1 MRTNNLCADIGYMSL
16 NHDGENLCGDH
27 VEMVETED
35 KPSTVI
41 VLADGLGIAVGP
53 VAHRLLDQM
62 QLLDVPGN
70 GGLGG
75 LHAAGAQLGEQ
86 LVLGLHVGL
95 PDDAQDLLLPS

>member
-41 VLADGLGIAVGP
+41 VLADGLGSGVKASI
-53 VAHRLLDQM
+53 LSTLTSKIISTM
-62 QLLDVPGN
+62 I
-70 GGLGG
+70 
-75 LHAAGAQLGEQ
+75 AAGLKLEDCVETVPAT
-86 LVLGLHVGL
+86 L
-95 PDDAQDLLLPS
+95 PDC